1 MPPCP
6 LGDPGAGDHWRPVE
20 IVEIEEE
27 RVRDPGPRFDIVF
40 TPAAHPTPTVLRSAV
55 NADDATLVFA
65 AEAQRLQ
72 ARQARG
78 ELAIRRRHDGQTLV
92 LRQPMPAC

>member
-1 MPPCP
+1 MQ
-6 LGDPGAGDHWRPVE
+6 
-20 IVEIEEE
+20 
-27 RVRDPGPRFDIVF
+27 DPGPQFDIVF
-40 TPAAHPTPTVLRSAV
+40 TTAAHATPTVLRSAV
-55 NADDATLVFA
+55 SADDATLAFA

-92 LRQPMPAC
+92 LRQPIPARQTWVRDTTSAARSLT